1 MLEDISDD
9 PNNITHN
16 TYEPIAVKLSNLNSQ
31 WTSKE
36 PDSSHLIK
44 IIVST
49 LEKSELKRIYQ
60 DSNADKKIR
69 EVVKYK
75 TVFSLNFL

>member
-1 MLEDISDD
+1 MSI
-9 PNNITHN
+9 
-16 TYEPIAVKLSNLNSQ
+16 IAVKLSNLNSQ
-31 WTSKE
+31 LTSKD
-36 PDSSHLIK
+36 PDSIHLIK

>member
-1 MLEDISDD
+1 M
-9 PNNITHN
+9 
-16 TYEPIAVKLSNLNSQ
+16 IAVKLSNLNSQ
-31 WTSKE
+31 LTSKE
-36 PDSSHLIK
+36 PDSIHFIK